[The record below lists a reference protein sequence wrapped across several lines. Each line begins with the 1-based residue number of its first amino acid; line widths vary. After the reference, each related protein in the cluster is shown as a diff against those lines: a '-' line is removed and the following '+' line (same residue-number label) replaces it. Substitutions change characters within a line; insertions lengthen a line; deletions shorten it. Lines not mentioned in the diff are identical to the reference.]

1 MYLAEAI
8 LRFTFLMKDITAYYI
23 KMLSTASST
32 CVRQGWPI
40 KDLGW
45 PIKDLGCPIKD
56 LGCPI
61 KDLLRLANKGFMTAR
76 ESGRCTPRYFAA

>member
-1 MYLAEAI
+1 
-8 LRFTFLMKDITAYYI
+8 MKDNAAYYI

-56 LGCPI
+56 L
-61 KDLLRLANKGFMTAR
+61 LRLANKGFMTAL
-76 ESGRCTPRYFAA
+76 ESGRCTPRYFVA

>member
-8 LRFTFLMKDITAYYI
+8 LRFTFLMKDNTAYYM

-45 PIKDLGCPIKD
+45 PIM
-56 LGCPI
+56 
-61 KDLLRLANKGFMTAR
+61 DLLRLANKGFMTVG
-76 ESGRCTPRYFAA
+76 ESGRCIPRYFAAW

>member
-8 LRFTFLMKDITAYYI
+8 LRFTFLMKDNTAYYI

-56 LGCPI
+56 L
-61 KDLLRLANKGFMTAR
+61 LRLANKGFMTAR